1 MNALPILDLH
11 TSFLN
16 ASTPTDIAFILA
28 SAMTLGLALL
38 VVTQRDVFRAA
49 IALAGSFM
57 GVGILYFILSAEFVG
72 VVQILVYVGA
82 ISVLMAFAVMFI
94 QDIAAGSRPSQGRLV
109 GAIVAVLV
117 FAALAF
123 TTYNTTW
130 TTWSTSVEAEELHP
144 AAIAAVTDGYVEIG
158 TGDDMTIISRSEHDG
173 DVDDVVNDGVLVDS
187 TSALGVLLV
196 REYMLAFE
204 IIGLLLVAALIGG
217 LLLMRNPPEGDESD
231 SETGGASV

>member
-1 MNALPILDLH
+1 MMPMEV
-11 TSFLN
+11 
-16 ASTPTDIAFILA
+16 STLTTIAFWLA
-28 SAMTLGLALL
+28 SAMTLGFAAI

-49 IALAGSFM
+49 IALAGSFL

-94 QDIAAGSRPSQGRLV
+94 QDIASGSRPAQGRLV
-109 GAIVAVLV
+109 GAAAAILI

-123 TTYNTTW
+123 TAYNTE
-130 TTWSTSVEAEELHP
+130 WSSMDELSP
-144 AAIAAVTDGYVEIG
+144 DAVAALTEGYFEVGEGDEIRIELDAP
-158 TGDDMTIISRSEHDG
+158 TGNDE
-173 DVDDVVNDGVLVDS
+173 VVIENGGALVDS
-187 TSALGVLLV
+187 TGSIGVLLV

-217 LLLMRNPPEGDESD
+217 LLVMRNPSSKNES
-231 SETGGASV
+231 GGASA